1 MIETGPAGASAGTY
15 EELRALGLSVT
26 QAGRVLARR
35 ERSGP
40 FSSVDELD
48 LIPGFDADFL
58 DQLKARLIT

>member
-1 MIETGPAGASAGTY
+1 M
-15 EELRALGLSVT
+15 GLSVT

-48 LIPGFDADFL
+48 LIPGFETDFL
-58 DQLKARLIT
+58 EQLKSRLIP